1 MKKVLIVDDDVDV
14 TKFVSRL
21 VERTGYK
28 AIVAK
33 NGVEGMGKVREDKL
47 LVGCSSATEKDF

>member
-1 MKKVLIVDDDVDV
+1 MKKVLVVDDDVDV

-33 NGVEGMGKVREDKL
+33 NGVEGMGKVRGLTPRRML
-47 LVGCSSATEKDF
+47 LCH